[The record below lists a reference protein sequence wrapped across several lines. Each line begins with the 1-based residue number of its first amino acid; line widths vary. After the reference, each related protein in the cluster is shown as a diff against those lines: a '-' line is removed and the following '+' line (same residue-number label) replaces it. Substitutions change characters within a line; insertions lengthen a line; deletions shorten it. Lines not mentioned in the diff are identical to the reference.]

1 MHTLRNAAIC
11 ISALTDGMLWCF
23 VIVEQNAPC
32 LILFFQ
38 FKIFKYEPEAIV
50 VLVSKLQLSSLS
62 DVSNYNLQH
71 YGFCAVKK
79 QIKRLHVSSVQLFL
93 CAACYSASL
102 NKMFSQ
108 LEYAFKTANRWL
120 SGYFDSNTV
129 WQSGFSVS
137 GQKFQHFVTSLQICI
152 VVAER
157 VAVY

>member
-1 MHTLRNAAIC
+1 
-11 ISALTDGMLWCF
+11 MLWCF

-32 LILFFQ
+32 LISFFQ
-38 FKIFKYEPEAIV
+38 FKIFKYEPGAIV

-120 SGYFDSNTV
+120 SGYFDSNTALCGYPLLKLEIRDSCHISTRAAIFFHYNYFRQTI
-129 WQSGFSVS
+129 WRLASV
-137 GQKFQHFVTSLQICI
+137 QFHF
-152 VVAER
+152 
-157 VAVY
+157 